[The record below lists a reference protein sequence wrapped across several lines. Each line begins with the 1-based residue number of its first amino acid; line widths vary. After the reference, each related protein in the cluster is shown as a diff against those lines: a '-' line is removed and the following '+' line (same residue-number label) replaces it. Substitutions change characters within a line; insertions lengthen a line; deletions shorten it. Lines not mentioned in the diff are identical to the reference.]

1 MKYIFAFTFG
11 VILLLSSTDGL
22 AQNSRESETSAASKA
37 STSFSKKNSSVKKI
51 LNAKHDQSLVEYEKL
66 MKANKKKYAKMQKGM
81 EKPKYSDPTYFG
93 HKKKPKKRD
102 ADKRKFCKECS
113 MIH

>member
-1 MKYIFAFTFG
+1 MKYFFLFVFG
-11 VILLLSSTDGL
+11 ASLLMFSTESL

-37 STSFSKKNSSVKKI
+37 SSTFSKKNSAIKKRMKDKDD
-51 LNAKHDQSLVEYEKL
+51 ASLVEYEKL

-93 HKKKPKKRD
+93 HKRKPKKRD